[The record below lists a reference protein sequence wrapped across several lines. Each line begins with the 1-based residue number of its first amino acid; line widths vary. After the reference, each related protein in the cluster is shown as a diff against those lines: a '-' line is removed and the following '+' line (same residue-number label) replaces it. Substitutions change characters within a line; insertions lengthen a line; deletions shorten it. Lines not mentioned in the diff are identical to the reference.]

1 MAENG
6 SVRDWLARDRT
17 HLANERT
24 VLAYWRTSLAF
35 LVLGAFLI
43 KFFQPGVEVFT
54 MATASIVFGIALLAF
69 GTTHFLE
76 YKKKI
81 NDRRPKRD

>member
-1 MAENG
+1 MKEQYTR
-6 SVRDWLARDRT
+6 RDYLAQDRT

-24 VLAYWRTSLAF
+24 LLAYWRTALAF

-43 KFFQPGVEVFT
+43 KFVPLLLF
-54 MATASIVFGIALLAF
+54 MRLAIISIVFGIILFIYGSMRYLR
-69 GTTHFLE
+69 

-81 NDRRPKRD
+81 SQR